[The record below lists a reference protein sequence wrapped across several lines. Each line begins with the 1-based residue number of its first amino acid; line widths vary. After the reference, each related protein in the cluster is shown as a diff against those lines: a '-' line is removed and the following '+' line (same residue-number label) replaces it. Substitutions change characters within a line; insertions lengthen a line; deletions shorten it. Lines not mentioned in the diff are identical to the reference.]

1 MLKLHFLSFQC
12 KLIIAQMSSTKC
24 ELLNN
29 LLVPL
34 VTIVTTVVFLDLGVL
49 EFYLLCGYATF
60 VTVSH
65 VHFGICVVSI
75 IFIHPVHIICIS
87 VLCCVS
93 SWA

>member
-1 MLKLHFLSFQC
+1 
-12 KLIIAQMSSTKC
+12 MSSTKC

-75 IFIHPVHIICIS
+75 ILFIQFIFEILFICILVYICLDKPNFLLS
-87 VLCCVS
+87 IKL
-93 SWA
+93 